1 MVDSKCMFC
10 CLDAKKSVTET
21 AITTIDRSGT
31 STCTTSCRSTRE
43 SLLFAILSELSERTA
58 ICVVVQQIKNEF
70 LFLVNCVGLLTPR
83 GPFLP

>member
-31 STCTTSCRSTRE
+31 STTSCRSTRE

-70 LFLVNCVGLLTPR
+70 LFLVNCVAR
-83 GPFLP
+83 VY